1 MENVTGSMQVPRAQ
15 LITAHAFSLLGYP
28 YILIPLSIALTVA
41 ASTGEVNDI
50 LPLLASLAAVFGVVS
65 VVTWAGVR
73 SGRFS
78 NFDVSTRTERGGFY
92 RLLLVAMVGVSLY
105 LYLTQ
110 PHHPALRGLITATV
124 LLAVC
129 SVLNRKLKVSL
140 HAAFA
145 FFAAAFP
152 LAVAPVLSGVLF
164 AFAVAVC
171 WSRLVLKRHVLNEVL
186 VGSALGIVAGA
197 SLHLFLK

>member
-1 MENVTGSMQVPRAQ
+1 MQDLTPVGEVPR
-15 LITAHAFSLLGYP
+15 LKLMTAHAVSLLGYP

-41 ASTGEVNDI
+41 SGPGELNDI
-50 LPLLASLAAVFGVVS
+50 LPLLAVLAVVFGVVS
-65 VVTWAGVR
+65 VVTWRGVR

-92 RLLLVAMVGVSLY
+92 RLLLMAMVGVSLY
-105 LYLTQ
+105 LYFTQ

-129 SVLNRKLKVSL
+129 SLLNRKLKVSL

-152 LAVAPVLSGVLF
+152 WVVAPLLSGVLLV
-164 AFAVAVC
+164 FAVAVC
-171 WSRLVLKRHVLNEVL
+171 WSRLVLKRHVLSEVL